1 MRRAALACLLITA
14 LGVPA
19 LAGGARRP
27 RVELRA
33 TPRMAFLASDVLVA
47 AQLVGG
53 DEHEDFYCPEVEW
66 EFGDGSRSR
75 HQADCEPF
83 SPVTP
88 LERRFTARHAYRQ
101 PGDYEVRVT
110 FRRSDRALAVATTH
124 VRVYFGSAVASQ

>member
-1 MRRAALACLLITA
+1 MRRAGLGCLLIIA

-19 LAGGARRP
+19 LAGGSRRP

-47 AQLVGG
+47 ARLVGG

-83 SPVTP
+83 KSGTP
-88 LERRFTARHAYRQ
+88 LERRFTASHAYRR
-101 PGDYEVRVT
+101 PGNYEVRVT
-110 FRRSDRALAVATTH
+110 LRRSNRTLSVATTS

>member
-1 MRRAALACLLITA
+1 MHRVTLGCLLIAA

-19 LAGGARRP
+19 AAGEARRP

-33 TPRMAFLASDVLVA
+33 TPRMAFIASDVLVA

-53 DEHEDFYCPEVEW
+53 DEHEDFYCPELEW

-83 SPVTP
+83 QPGTP
-88 LERRFTARHAYRQ
+88 LERRFTSRHVYRR

-110 FRRSDRALAVATTH
+110 LRRSNRALAVATTR